1 MYEKRERKKIKE
13 EKKDIERNSK
23 QRRAERIL
31 GPASTRPLAGV
42 LVAQNKAL
50 QKESYSCKKWPSSF
64 NEVDILLY
72 NVSSS
77 YLEL

>member
-50 QKESYSCKKWPSSF
+50 QKE
-64 NEVDILLY
+64 
-72 NVSSS
+72 
-77 YLEL
+77 